1 MAAFVG
7 PLPPIKTS
15 AGNAPLESSPLDDAV
30 TPAPPLIL
38 TLALDAR
45 SFATLDALRA
55 RHFPPERNQVPTHLT
70 LFHAL
75 PGDQL
80 PDIREVL
87 QELAARTRPLALSF
101 PTLRFLGRGVAV
113 GVDGGGLLRLREQLA
128 HRWSDWLSA
137 QDRQRFR
144 PHVTIQN
151 KARPT
156 EARAL
161 HDSLVT
167 SWRGFSGHGEALL
180 LWRYLGGPWE
190 PVGRFPFV
198 ESP

>member
-1 MAAFVG
+1 MT
-7 PLPPIKTS
+7 L
-15 AGNAPLESSPLDDAV
+15 
-30 TPAPPLIL
+30 APPLIL
-38 TLALDAR
+38 TLALDEH
-45 SFATLDALRA
+45 SFATLDTLRT

-80 PDIREVL
+80 PDIRGVL
-87 QELAARTRPLALSF
+87 QTIAARTPPLALSF
-101 PTLRFLGRGVAV
+101 PALRFLGRGVAIE
-113 GVDGGGLLRLREQLA
+113 VDGSGLLQLRAQLA
-128 HRWSDWLSA
+128 DRWAAWLSA

-151 KARPT
+151 KARPA

-161 HDSLVT
+161 HESLGA
-167 SWRGFSGHGEALL
+167 SWRGFEGHGEALL

-190 PVGRFPFV
+190 PVGRFPFGGAA
-198 ESP
+198 S